1 MWQTNHHFLQKES
14 GFCEPKPARIIHTC
28 DNTPA
33 ASDQYLA
40 ASTFAAK
47 PHGSGNQLALELASG
62 IFYQFVTHWLYQKP
76 VTQALLH
83 KANFA

>member
-1 MWQTNHHFLQKES
+1 MRGTGPIIGAGGHAT
-14 GFCEPKPARIIHTC
+14 PAHEQIPVLC
-28 DNTPA
+28 DNVHA
-33 ASDQYLA
+33 ASNQYLA